1 EKQREA
7 VYKLLQEN
15 VLILTGKPGTGKT
28 TTLRAMIQIYESLYP
43 DNEIRLSAPTGRASR
58 KMSEASGRDSATVH
72 SMLGYRQ
79 GEIPEHNEDNPLDAD
94 LVILD
99 EWSMADLNLTYWLM
113 TALERGTKVV
123 FIGDIDQLPSV
134 SPGSVLSDF
143 IQAELPTVR
152 LEQIFRQAEESQ
164 IVQNAHRINEGK
176 SLLVDDSKSDFYF
189 IQQYNNYKIAHLI
202 VKSALRFIEMGY
214 SLEDIMILSPM
225 RS

>member
-1 EKQREA
+1 
-7 VYKLLQEN
+7 
-15 VLILTGKPGTGKT
+15 
-28 TTLRAMIQIYESLYP
+28 
-43 DNEIRLSAPTGRASR
+43 
-58 KMSEASGRDSATVH
+58 
-72 SMLGYRQ
+72 
-79 GEIPEHNEDNPLDAD
+79 
-94 LVILD
+94 
-99 EWSMADLNLTYWLM
+99 MADLNLTYWLM

-225 RS
+225 RSGDVGIDALNEMLRKAINPQHPLKNEIKIGNRFFREGDKVMQNVNDHDKNVFNGELGVIKNIHVVDNKDIIVCEF